1 MFKLCFYIS
10 VLFVIS
16 IWTCFA
22 FALLIT
28 CSHVFLVP
36 EPCFELFQ
44 GFSYKSLKT
53 TNVQNAKFVFCW
65 KCLFSNILG
74 KRGQNKHCLFSIF
87 RGQWLLKTLYCLF
100 NEISKLLSQIRPEM
114 TLNIAFKNLFI
125 RCFSIFSCYLHEGGK
140 PWILGSL
147 DTWILDFECCLPKTG
162 TNQISV
168 CPNKNWGNFGAKFSF
183 LYFGFPRKVGSISN
197 RT

>member
-1 MFKLCFYIS
+1 MFKPCFYIS

-44 GFSYKSLKT
+44 GFSYKSRKPRMFRMLNLFFVG
-53 TNVQNAKFVFCW
+53 NVCFLIFLAREAKINIAFFQFSEDSDYSKHFIVFLM
-65 KCLFSNILG
+65 KFLNYSAKLG
-74 KRGQNKHCLFSIF
+74 QKWN
-87 RGQWLLKTLYCLF
+87 
-100 NEISKLLSQIRPEM
+100 
-114 TLNIAFKNLFI
+114 LNIAFKNLFI